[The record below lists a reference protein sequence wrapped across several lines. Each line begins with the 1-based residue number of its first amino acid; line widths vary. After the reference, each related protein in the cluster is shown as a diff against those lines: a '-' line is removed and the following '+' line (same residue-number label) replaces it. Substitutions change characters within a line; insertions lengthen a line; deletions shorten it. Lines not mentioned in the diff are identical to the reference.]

1 VVKTYDTDGDRALN
15 TLEFLRIIKPR
26 IFYEHGENT
35 EEQSSER
42 QEASL
47 EEVLVKLLSLEI
59 EFHRVSENLK

>member
-15 TLEFLRIIKPR
+15 KLEFLRIIKPR
-26 IFYEHGENT
+26 IFYEHGEDA

-42 QEASL
+42 QQASL